1 MDGPNIN
8 QALQGS
14 NPLPPTDIRRARP
27 CELALGWLRFLRF
40 IRFIELQRRMAA
52 GEPVLRIVHDDPA
65 G

>member
-8 QALQGS
+8 RRTHGGNS
-14 NPLPPTDIRRARP
+14 PLTDIIRQARLR
-27 CELALGWLRFLRF
+27 ELALGWLKFLAFVER
-40 IRFIELQRRMAA
+40 QRRMDA